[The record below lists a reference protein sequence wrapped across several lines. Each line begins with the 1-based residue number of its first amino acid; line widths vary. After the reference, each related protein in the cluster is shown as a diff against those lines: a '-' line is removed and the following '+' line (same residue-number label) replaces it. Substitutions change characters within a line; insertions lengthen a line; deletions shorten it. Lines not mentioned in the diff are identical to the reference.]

1 MIGTL
6 HIKNIG
12 IIDDL
17 SIDLNEGFNVLTG
30 ETGAGK
36 TLIIGSLKILAGD
49 RFSKEMI
56 RKGEKF
62 SFIEMLLYKDDEEI
76 IVSRE
81 VNLSGKNM
89 CKINGRMVTV
99 NELKEFM
106 KNVVDIHG
114 QKDNQLILEQ
124 KSHIMFL
131 DEYIGDNV
139 LILKDSYNQKYK
151 EYRKIKDEI
160 ARNYGDDKEKQ
171 RKLDLLRYQINEIDE
186 AELKKGEEESVEEKL
201 KMMQNSELISNN
213 LEETNYLLSEN
224 VLSSLETAMKKM
236 DKISEYNT
244 IYEDM
249 KNRIESSFY
258 DLEEVERELSS
269 NRDENYFDINEFNEL
284 ERRFDLIQDLKRKYG
299 NNIEEILE
307 YRKEIEKEIFDI
319 ENLEEYVDK
328 LKRDSLKLEKEML
341 DLANKM
347 TQIREKES
355 KKLSKEITD
364 ELKDLEMKYSEFSV
378 KIESKDGFEK
388 DGLDKIEFMIKTNL
402 GEESKSLI
410 KIASGGEMSR
420 IMLAIKKV
428 LATVDRV
435 PVLVFDEIDTGISG
449 IAAKKVGEKMKEI
462 SKTHQVICVTHLATI
477 AAKGNYNYFIHKE
490 TENEKTKTKI
500 ELLNEEETIK
510 EIARISTG
518 EITDISLKHAKELRK
533 DNDYLSRLDKSLKQ
547 IEQGKVVVKTIEE
560 LEKLGATS

>member
-49 RFSKEMI
+49 RFSKDMI

-62 SFIEMLLYKDDEEI
+62 SFVEMLLYKDDEEI
-76 IVSRE
+76 IISRE
-81 VNLSGKNM
+81 INLSGKNM

-106 KNVVDIHG
+106 RDIVDIHG

-124 KSHIMFL
+124 KSHVMFL
-131 DEYIGDNV
+131 DEYIGNN
-139 LILKDSYNQKYK
+139 ILFIKEEYNKKYK
-151 EYRKIKDEI
+151 EYKKIKEEI
-160 ARNYGDDKEKQ
+160 QKNYGDDKEKQ

-186 AELKKGEEESVEEKL
+186 AELKKDEEEIVEEKL
-201 KMMQNSELISNN
+201 KMMQNAEIIAGN
-213 LEETNYLLSEN
+213 LEETNFLLSEN
-224 VLSSLETAMKKM
+224 ILSSLETALKKM
-236 DKISEYNT
+236 DKISDYNS
-244 IYEDM
+244 IYEDL
-249 KNRIESSFY
+249 KNRIESSYY
-258 DLEEVERELSS
+258 DLEEIERDLSS
-269 NRDENYFDINEFNEL
+269 NREDTYFDINEFNEF

-319 ENLEEYVDK
+319 ENLEEYVEK
-328 LKRDSLKLEKEML
+328 LKKDSTKLEKEML

-347 TQIREKES
+347 SEIRSKES
-355 KKLSKEITD
+355 KKLSKEITE
-364 ELKDLEMKYSEFSV
+364 ELKDLEMKYAEFNV
-378 KIESKDGFEK
+378 KLESKENFEK
-388 DGLDKIEFMIKTNL
+388 DGLDKIEFTIKTNL
-402 GEESKSLI
+402 GEEQKSLI

-420 IMLAIKKV
+420 VMLAIKKV
-428 LATVDRV
+428 LATVDKV

-449 IAAKKVGEKMKEI
+449 VAAKKVGQKMKEI

-477 AAKGNYNYFIHKE
+477 AAKGNYNYFICKE
-490 TENEKTKTKI
+490 TEDEMTKTKI
-500 ELLNEEETIK
+500 KLLNEEETIK

-518 EITDISLKHAKELRK
+518 EITDISIKHAKELRK
-533 DNDYLSRLDKSLKQ
+533 DN
-547 IEQGKVVVKTIEE
+547 V
-560 LEKLGATS
+560 A